1 MIGNLKP
8 IKLYQYTETIDANGD
23 AVEEVANTYKM
34 WAEVTD
40 QGGTRGQQLG
50 RTAMSDSK
58 EFRIYF
64 RGYLVTGNYKIVYF
78 GQTYAITNVQRV
90 QEKRFNYILTG
101 FATFEANVGTSAN
114 TPINFEVIEYAGD
127 TGILTFEE
135 GNLGDA
141 YLQVLFKNP
150 ETLTSYVNAY
160 GESLSVGPGQFTEL
174 TYPLFTPPDQIL
186 VQWYLVSQ
194 GSPTPITPINELLI
208 TCDRLSVRSF
218 RLYRYGQQ
226 NTILQASIFDN
237 GIYPYNVAG
246 SQLPIV
252 YNIADF
258 INSMNADAVNA
269 QYFQITNY
277 TLVLSGTFADSYLL
291 ECTPVSPYQ
300 QWNPGD
306 TILYLE
312 GAPA

>member
-8 IKLYQYTETIDANGD
+8 IKLYQYTEAIDANGD
-23 AVEEVANTYKM
+23 AIEEVANTYKM

-40 QGGTRGQQLG
+40 QGGTRGQALG

-114 TPINFEVIEYAGD
+114 TPVNFEVIEYAQD
-127 TGILTFEE
+127 TGILTFEQ
-135 GNLGDA
+135 GNLGGA
-141 YLQVLFKNP
+141 YLQVLFKNAA
-150 ETLTSYVNAY
+150 TGLAYVNRF
-160 GESLSVGPGQFTEL
+160 GESLSVGPGEFTEL
-174 TYPLFTPPDQIL
+174 YYPLFTPNDVIL
-186 VQWYLVSQ
+186 VQWYLVSPD
-194 GSPTPITPINELLI
+194 SPTPISPINELTI
-208 TCDRLSVRSF
+208 TCNRLSNRSF
-218 RLYRYGQQ
+218 RLYRYGVQ
-226 NTILQASIFDN
+226 NDRLQASIFQY
-237 GIYPYNVAG
+237 GVYPYNVAG

-258 INSMNADAVNA
+258 INSMNADAVNS
-269 QYFQITNY
+269 QYFQIIDY
-277 TLVLSGTFADSYLL
+277 TLVTSGTFADSYLL
-291 ECTPVSPYQ
+291 ECTSVDPYF
-300 QWNPGD
+300 QWNPGN